1 MKRREALIQVIDSL
15 HAEIAAL
22 QANDIVALQDA
33 TATKLAGIDAVAAN
47 DDDAPLD
54 DELRTLAGEAQR
66 LNETAR
72 IYVNLM
78 AANVRRRIDQL
89 AGGGLPAY
97 RPGPLAG
104 PPRMAHAA
112 YR

>member
-1 MKRREALIQVIDSL
+1 MNRRDALIQIIDSL

-22 QANDIVALQDA
+22 QTNDVTALETA
-33 TATKLAGIDAVAAN
+33 TAMKLAGIEAVAAN
-47 DDDAPLD
+47 DDVPLD
-54 DELRTLAGEAQR
+54 AELATLAREAQR

-78 AANVRRRIDQL
+78 SANVQRRIDQL
-89 AGGGLPAY
+89 TGGGLPAY
-97 RPGPLAG
+97 RPGIAG
-104 PPRMAHAA
+104 TAGRMAAAA

>member
-1 MKRREALIQVIDSL
+1 MNRRDALIQIIDSL

-22 QANDIVALQDA
+22 QANDITALETA
-33 TATKLAGIDAVAAN
+33 TAMKLQGIEAVAAN
-47 DDDAPLD
+47 DDLPLD
-54 DELRTLAGEAQR
+54 AELETLAREAQR

-97 RPGPLAG
+97 RPGIAG
-104 PPRMAHAA
+104 TPQRMAAAA

>member
-1 MKRREALIQVIDSL
+1 MNRRDALIQIIDSL

-22 QANDIVALQDA
+22 QANDVTALETA
-33 TATKLAGIDAVAAN
+33 TAMKLQGIEAVAAN
-47 DDDAPLD
+47 DDLPLD
-54 DELRTLAGEAQR
+54 AELETLAREAQR

-89 AGGGLPAY
+89 SGGSLPAY
-97 RPGPLAG
+97 RPVVAG
-104 PPRMAHAA
+104 TPQRMAAAA

>member
-1 MKRREALIQVIDSL
+1 MNRRDALIQIIDSL

-22 QANDIVALQDA
+22 QANDITALA
-33 TATKLAGIDAVAAN
+33 TATAMKLQGIEAVAAN
-47 DDDAPLD
+47 DDLPLD
-54 DELRTLAGEAQR
+54 AELETLAREAQR

-89 AGGGLPAY
+89 AGGLPAY
-97 RPGPLAG
+97 RPGIAG
-104 PPRMAHAA
+104 TPQRMAAAA

>member
-1 MKRREALIQVIDSL
+1 MTRRDALIHLIDSL

-22 QANDIVALQDA
+22 QTSDIAALECA
-33 TATKLAGIDAVAAN
+33 TAAKLAGVEAVAAN
-47 DDDAPLD
+47 DDQPLD
-54 DELRTLAGEAQR
+54 EELRGLAGEAQR

-89 AGGGLPAY
+89 GGGGLPAY
-97 RPGPLAG
+97 RPGIAAVPM
-104 PPRMAHAA
+104 RMAYSA
-112 YR
+112 